1 MWSPEPR
8 SRDKNLWN
16 GPSPVTTVAVSLWI
30 YTILFPGPT
39 VGKIPTP
46 LPTLEH
52 SNQSPNATLPCL
64 EAIKISDQFSK
75 GVGFPLSWLAVLTA
89 SPALINS
96 ILFPSV
102 SCPEIFFSSP
112 CTDHD
117 RADWVAGRAARHSA
131 APVAGKRIQ
140 GQCHPETT
148 RHLHHHMTLV
158 DLARMCELRR
168 PPCDTSVRNLEW

>member
-46 LPTLEH
+46 LPTLGH

-89 SPALINS
+89 SPTLINCIPLS
-96 ILFPSV
+96 FCLMSGNAFPTHTHTV
-102 SCPEIFFSSP
+102 
-112 CTDHD
+112 TMTVAM
-117 RADWVAGRAARHSA
+117 ADQS
-131 APVAGKRIQ
+131 
-140 GQCHPETT
+140 
-148 RHLHHHMTLV
+148 
-158 DLARMCELRR
+158 
-168 PPCDTSVRNLEW
+168 